1 MKEYQVSFGKYVS
14 KAELPALL
22 KQLGYQGGAGG
33 EGIILESVTTWY
45 LKTGLSS
52 DVTRETDPTG
62 WKDYFT
68 PPDPSSSGRYVWRY
82 MDYWYTTNHH
92 TPDFHVYTDCEL
104 VTMYSSGG
112 GMGVEFAYALFNKD
126 TPGVTIL
133 NEGEGDIPETYPS
146 AAWTKD
152 LDTLVYNASQYL
164 WMSQRITD
172 GETVGPWQKPIR
184 ISGKD
189 GDPGADGL
197 DTEFIYKLMGRKPN
211 NNEPAPVTENPLV
224 NRNKD
229 DYYPESDGWSDSPQG
244 VEDDGLHNFEW
255 MSYRTLL
262 TEGDPDYGTY
272 KWSEFSTPI
281 IWSAYGEKGMDGDGV
296 EYVYKHVLD
305 ITNFEVPASPK
316 FYTTEGDTVTWYGG
330 VVLNNPGNP
339 NNSNDW
345 LPKDYNSSSGAFEYW
360 IGGKYGPQGEW
371 IPKIDPDGGNEDSNF
386 WSDDP
391 EGVGYFIRYQQNGQ
405 PVLDED
411 NNPVQDLY
419 KYEYVTSRKRVNE
432 EWGEFSEPKIWST
445 FSKEHTVSIEYI
457 NGKWVWVIDGEPT
470 PVVAEGQNGKGID
483 LKGKVDYYDA
493 DHRNQLISEG
503 YEEDPNHVYTFLS
516 DVEDTYNPE
525 VGDCWVVTLNGH
537 IYLYVGGEDDTPWED
552 HWVDFGEF
560 QGEGAYVHIA
570 WSTRVWTDNNG
581 ILHADNFTV
590 DRPGNSTVEYAWMG
604 ICTNNDENDPGE
616 SNLTKYKWNYVH
628 GRDGD
633 TYERVYIRTER
644 NVTPIIKKTQEDEYP
659 TYEDLEGSHPYSKD
673 EYLPFVDNYEDI
685 VDPND
690 PETVITPGCYPEDSG
705 NSENHVY
712 QFSDDPKGVNSVY
725 RYEWRAERKKVDGV
739 WQNFG
744 RVTLESNYSNNGQGV
759 IRSTVFKR
767 SITRPIIPSGGDFIS
782 PRPSDSD
789 WKDGLPTGTVG
800 SIWMS
805 SAIFTSDELPPQSGW
820 SVPILLQD
828 SDTLDIELSTNSKN
842 NPPAAPVKYEE
853 ATVQNPCN
861 SHVPEEGE
869 DGYDPNKPSEAI
881 GDQIWYDPEKDADYI
896 NSNASNFNWMATRTN
911 YIDPSTGNHAWRD
924 WIIILIK
931 GEAGEAGKEFQHAYL
946 AYPTA
951 LGQPRL
957 VSSSTSYNTPPTTS
971 ATQGY
976 NEGNAWLWTLN
987 TTANITVGPDDSLWM
1002 TERWLQPGTNEVG
1015 TWDNP
1020 IRISGTGTPGEDA
1033 EDIQFIYK
1041 QSTDLPNDPT
1051 NTDIPSMPKAVKENV
1066 DPVFW
1071 EGNVELIEGEWV
1083 PINWDTTA
1091 NGEWSS
1097 WQWDSSVG
1105 EYNEEG
1111 EWIPVGWTDSPTGVD
1126 EVNKYE
1132 WMCQRIKPRTNDPDH
1147 TNWGPWSKVFVW
1159 SAYGDTGMDGD
1170 GIEYI
1175 FTRDSITASSSP
1187 ASPIAET
1194 DSHPNGGII
1203 WKGGVEKNSSNRW
1216 IPKDLPSSE
1225 GNFRKW
1231 IGGEYNPQGEW
1242 IPGGSY
1248 DQDNFVEGNWTDEPQ
1263 GVGEFIESNPLYVSG
1278 GTEPETIKV
1287 TYRNEWVSTR
1297 KRING
1302 EWKEFSVPTI
1312 WSNYLVL
1319 SDIHIGQ
1326 DGQWY
1331 IGDDPTGHYAE
1342 GKDGKG
1348 IQIKGTVDFLTRTE
1362 KNTYETNHSGETVT
1376 CLQDI
1381 YPHDDLY
1388 QDLDIGD
1395 CYVVL
1400 SSRYLYA
1407 CKSNKISWV
1416 STHQNSN
1423 TWEVSGQGYD
1433 DNWDSIGEFLGKGSH
1448 MHIAWAAT
1456 KDPDTRIKGNNI
1468 NFNSDGNIT
1477 LIKKFLIDYAEKIN
1491 GVDYDWMGVCTNYDE
1506 DDPASD
1512 YDLDRDSASTTS
1524 WNGNWNLYK
1533 WNNVRGRDGDNY
1545 ERVYIKSKEE
1555 SPKPE
1560 LNQNSYSG
1568 NTGHD
1573 KQNEDEFLPQV
1584 SNYDSS
1590 LVGNNNPYSNSIF
1603 TDDPTGVTS
1612 VYKYEWMAERKK
1624 KYNSTTKVVEW
1635 GEFSPPALWAR
1646 YSEDGHNGNS
1656 IQVAYAIAGST
1667 LTITDKTGDLP
1678 ISTGITWYSTTTGLV
1693 PGDNQYLW
1701 MSQRVGVTG
1710 SWGLWEDP
1718 IRLSGQDGRPG
1729 EDGADIEFIYLR
1741 SNDSSVPSTPS
1752 NPRAIKD
1759 NQEPVN
1765 YYGDVD
1771 KTTKEPLSWSGPWTG
1786 WSWDSTAGEWNS
1798 EGEWIPVGWSDN
1810 PKGVGFFTEQ
1820 NENHQDVE
1828 VFYKYEWACQRTK
1841 SAGNNQDWTQWIG
1854 PFKWSAYGDTGMDG
1868 DGIEYVY
1875 YRWDGTEPL
1884 VTPSE
1889 PKLKRIAPGQT
1900 AESIISWNKKVEK
1913 VPGTSNPVQWQPKAE
1928 DWDESVYG
1936 TFNSWDSNSGK
1947 FNDQG
1952 EWIPVA
1958 KKRSGG
1964 QDVIITTGEHPN
1976 EVETYW
1982 TDDPQGVGKET
1993 TGSTTTYYICE
2004 WVSVRKRING
2014 GDWSTFSPPKLWASF
2029 GSDVKIIGGDWYIN
2043 GVYCGKAEGED
2054 GKGVALKG
2062 TVDVL
2067 NRSDRQDYARANGIE
2082 DYTTVK
2088 ALQDIQPTN
2097 SLGISSINIGDCY
2110 VVKQNRYLY
2119 TSKSWFNS
2127 TDIPDDRYWNSTD
2140 QTTSNWWGTTEN
2152 PGPGQNNWAEIG
2164 EFQGADG
2171 ESRYMHIAWATDEA
2185 VKRADDGTILL
2196 VNPYITQYEQ
2206 LDRDTSYEWMG
2217 VCTSEEELD
2226 PPNDYDSRYDSSL
2239 AHDNGAY
2246 GEYESYEEYV
2256 KDHPLDYNWHLYKWN
2271 HVKGKDGSDYEKV
2284 YIKTKTNTGTGP
2296 GVNQNAYQGTGSH
2309 DDPTKDEFYPQVLS
2323 YDSNEHSNPTFT
2335 DDPTGPTATY
2345 PYEWVAERRKKLNPT
2360 TQSMEWGP
2368 FNSPATLWAMYAFEG
2383 MTAYLTKSS
2392 DSLTIDAANN
2402 PVGSLN
2408 SSRLYTEVKI
2418 YDPKANNGSGQYLT
2432 YENVTSGTPTD
2443 KNKFRITTATGNN
2456 CTVSRTTAGKIY
2468 ISGISST
2475 VLGNKNINSCSVNIT
2490 ATVYG
2495 GKTFS
2500 FVYTVTFNRIPQTY
2514 LSYTLT
2520 NDSDTFTYRT
2530 RTKQYDGLS
2539 IETSLDVI
2547 TTDGTITKL
2556 NDNTDLSIFDGYIS
2570 SVTVKGKGDSNFLK
2584 YAKVT
2589 HLNGTALTGTDIQ
2602 TVSSTNKTVTVESSE
2617 SDDTVTHNTKTVTIY
2632 TNDSYNQAT
2641 GLALDIC
2648 SNGTITL
2655 KRTGSDDSTD
2665 IDLADASHDL
2675 DITCVAELGGA
2686 TYNSLVKTF
2695 KLSEKNDVTLY
2706 KLILS
2711 GDSFI
2716 KNENGTGYSPAE
2728 NTFFVKVNVIDGTGT
2743 SIVDPSTASGS
2754 VGLIRDRV
2762 FVRYLNGRAA
2772 TTPTTDTSYLS
2783 PDRPSF
2789 DNVSSNF
2796 FTVLVVEYNSS
2807 NEPIAYHDTETVN
2820 IIPPGVSM
2828 AYLDIN
2834 FDKIVVDC
2842 DNTGK
2847 IINNDQSFTIEA
2859 YLRWGNLT
2867 CTSFTTKT
2875 FSVSGIGYTSTNKNY
2890 SLSTVSVI
2898 DDSEDEEYGKVYAT
2912 ITFKKDKTLT
2922 SGYITVRLKGTFSNG
2937 LTKDLTR
2944 NIEIQANRTGATG
2957 PQGPHGN
2964 FKATAFTRTY
2974 DTINSLVPSGGDY
2987 DTQNYPDPTVVI
2999 SGSTTKTYTWHDG
3012 IPAGEETLWST
3023 TGTFLGANYPNGPSV
3038 WSNPSIVQDSEI
3050 YDVEFAERQEGG
3062 STPSIPIKYEEATVQ
3077 NPCNSHVPRT
3087 TDPGYVEGT
3096 PTTAQIWYDPIL
3108 DKTALSGISSN
3119 IYWKAERT
3127 VENGTKGNWII
3138 TQIKGE
3144 SEPWVS
3150 VNKDRFTFDVDPTGK
3165 LSSVPTDSD
3174 KTLTIRLKL
3183 GNIVQQ
3189 LTFVEIVFTAFS
3201 ESSTTVRTYSTSATS
3216 STYRLTISNDSGTG
3230 DSYVSFVLPISS
3242 TSITYAPQRN
3252 LEITAKTNIYEATKT
3267 VKVEFDRK
3275 NRSSFKSFVFKRFA
3289 STPSANDAPS
3299 TTATGGSY
3307 ANNGLP
3313 TGTSGRDY
3321 GWSDGL
3327 PNDGG
3332 TDPIYM
3338 SSRTFY
3344 SDNSQS
3350 TSWSTPVMM
3359 SDTNNFNVEF
3369 SFADTNPGKP
3379 GDSGKNWYDP
3389 SGNPPSG
3396 KTWAEATWMAT
3407 STSKDSSGTW
3417 INWVVVRIKGEKGND
3432 GTNGRSIVERT
3443 VWYKTFDTLNV
3454 NLPQES
3460 NEDSPLTAAGWV
3472 KNYIKPTKENPYLWK
3487 FTRTVY
3493 QYPDEVVHD
3502 GLELVQVW
3510 SENMINPNLL
3520 DDTDFDPEDIRD
3532 NGVVS
3537 GSNLN
3542 GASSDSGGT
3551 MGAWRTWNV
3560 SNLSTYA
3567 TWGKNNGL
3575 SNDLP
3580 PLGGS
3585 YYGGIA
3591 AKGDTTKTG
3600 YIIVLKQNIY
3610 DSSLGLYKVNPG
3622 SWYTLSFWIHGTS
3635 AYPDATFYLQIL
3647 SRNSLGASVEG
3658 MEIVDTDA
3666 GVTVNGHVIN
3676 GRTADFS
3683 YVTTDN
3689 SSVSINYNQYTNN
3702 WRKFVIT
3709 FKIKD
3714 TISDNIVTALL
3725 EWKLSVAKNI
3735 TKGAGVYINKPKLEI
3750 GKVATDYI
3758 SSSAIR
3764 DPYPRMTAWKEGQQY
3779 YQGNYGEPYLDIV
3792 GYGNVWFR
3800 CRNTHLSSTSNVPV
3814 IGQTTQYWEPATDF
3828 SFVATNLLLAETAF
3842 IKNLIVGGLMTD
3854 DRGQPHVEM
3863 KKATI
3868 DFYGKRSFPNI
3879 SMMVDDGGDAY
3890 LRFYDKYGNEL
3901 YDLGPNGIDWLRT
3914 TDIVTLARWGDKT
3927 EYIRMKQINGGYS
3940 PDYSD
3945 SSTASTGQTKINAY
3959 QYLAK
3964 RVNGVIT
3971 DDPNNYN
3978 GRYFTAKS
3986 TNSDYYVQGLC
3997 RSIPTY
4003 VHTLSVDKEGDV
4015 DSVKNR
4021 LKTDYF
4027 CTDSDLETFAWNVV
4041 DNTSPSSA
4049 GIEGELVYPIYIQ
4062 EYVMFTDGLGESRIV
4077 IWQQRGSSYYS
4088 VIKSNS

>member
-1 MKEYQVSFGKYVS
+1 
-14 KAELPALL
+14 LD
-22 KQLGYQGGAGG
+22 
-33 EGIILESVTTWY
+33 GITNWY
-45 LKTGLSS
+45 LLTDQDEGVQLPNMDLLGTDACNWTTTYQPPTANTGESC
-52 DVTRETDPTG
+52 
-62 WKDYFT
+62 
-68 PPDPSSSGRYVWRY
+68 VWRF
-82 MDYWYTTNHH
+82 T
-92 TPDFHVYTDCEL
+92 DFRYKDGSTQENPILHIYVGPEL
-104 VTMYSSGG
+104 ITKFTSGG
-112 GMGVEFAYALFNKD
+112 GMGVEFAYALFDKD
-126 TPGVTIL
+126 VTEVIL
-133 NEGEGDIPETYPS
+133 SENNGDLPVSEAPNAVPQEGGE
-146 AAWTKD
+146 WTKS
-152 LDTLVYNASQYL
+152 LDTLSYDADSYL
-164 WMSQRITD
+164 WMSQRKISAD
-172 GETVGPWQKPIR
+172 GISALWEKPIR
-184 ISGKD
+184 LSGAD
-189 GDPGADGL
+189 GDPGKDAF
-197 DTEFIYKLMGRKPN
+197 DTEFIYHRSGRKPTLDDN
-211 NNEPAPVTENPLV
+211 TRLFNDNI
-224 NRNKD
+224 RSQD
-229 DYYPESDGWSDSPQG
+229 DYYPNNSYWIWTDNPQG
-244 VEDDGLHNFEW
+244 VDDDDPEHKYEW
-255 MSYRTLL
+255 MAFRTKM
-262 TEGDPDYGTY
+262 DSSHDDYNPEHPEWV
-272 KWSEFSTPI
+272 WSNWSTI
-281 IWSAYGEKGMDGDGV
+281 RIWSAYGEKGMDGDGV
-296 EYVYKHVLD
+296 QYIYNNKFVPSESVPKLAAPQGPIFIDRSGISHTWNGDVYYS
-305 ITNFEVPASPK
+305 TGS
-316 FYTTEGDTVTWYGG
+316 WY
-330 VVLNNPGNP
+330 
-339 NNSNDW
+339 
-345 LPKDYNSSSGAFEYW
+345 PKDWEDGIFDRWEGGNYN
-360 IGGKYGPQGEW
+360 PQGEW
-371 IPKIDPDGGNEDSNF
+371 IPGGSYNDQGQFVEGNWTDEPQGVGDFEIANPAF
-386 WSDDP
+386 VEDDP
-391 EGVGYFIRYQQNGQ
+391 VSET
-405 PVLDED
+405 
-411 NNPVQDLY
+411 NP
-419 KYEYVTSRKRVNE
+419 ETITVTHPFEWVSTRKRVRE
-432 EWGEFSEPKIWST
+432 VWGPFSEPTLWST
-445 FSKEHTVSIEYI
+445 FSREHTIDFEQDE
-457 NGKWVWVIDGEPT
+457 NGVWWWVIDGERT
-470 PVVAEGQNGKGID
+470 DKKVEGENGKGID

-503 YEEDPNHVYTFLS
+503 FVEDPNHVYTFLS
-516 DVEDTYNPE
+516 DVENTYHPE
-525 VGDCWVVTLNGH
+525 IGNCYVVMLNGH
-537 IYLYVGGEDDTPWED
+537 IYLYVGGDELDWKS
-552 HWVDFGEF
+552 HWSDFGEF

-581 ILHADNFTV
+581 ILHADNFAV

-659 TYEDLEGSHPYSKD
+659 TYNDLEGPHPYSKD

-690 PETVITPGCYPEDSG
+690 SETVITPGCYPEDSG

-712 QFSDDPKGVNSVY
+712 QFSDDPKGVSSVY

-739 WQNFG
+739 WQDFG
-744 RVTLESNYSNNGQGV
+744 RVILESNYSNNGQGV

-767 SITRPIIPSGGDFIS
+767 SITQPIIPSGGDFIS
-782 PRPSDSD
+782 PKPSDSD

-805 SAIFTSDELPPQSGW
+805 SAIFTSDGLPPQSGW

-842 NPPAAPVKYEE
+842 NPPTAPVKYEE

-861 SHVPEEGE
+861 SHVPEKGE

-881 GDQIWYDPEKDADYI
+881 GDQIWYDPEKDVDYI

-911 YIDPSTGNHAWRD
+911 YINPSTGNHAWRD

-946 AYPTA
+946 AYPTT

-957 VSSSTSYNTPPTTS
+957 VSTSTSYNTPPTTS

-976 NEGNAWLWTLN
+976 NEGNVWLWTLN
-987 TTANITVGPDDSLWM
+987 TTANITVGPEDSLWM

-1015 TWDNP
+1015 IWDNP

-1051 NTDIPSMPKAVKENV
+1051 NTDITSIPKAVKENV

-1071 EGNVELIEGEWV
+1071 EGNVELIEYEWV
-1083 PINWDTTA
+1083 HINWNTTA
-1091 NGEWSS
+1091 NGEWSD
-1097 WQWDSSVG
+1097 WDWDSTAG

-1111 EWIPVGWTDSPTGVD
+1111 EWIPNGWTDSPSGVD
-1126 EVNKYE
+1126 ETNKYE
-1132 WMCQRIKPRTNDPDH
+1132 WMCQRVKSRTNDPNH
-1147 TNWGPWSKVFVW
+1147 TNWGPWSKVFIL

-1175 FTRDSITASSSP
+1175 FYRNNSKPNTPVGPHYRATDGGT
-1187 ASPIAET
+1187 PIAWE
-1194 DSHPNGGII
+1194 
-1203 WKGGVEKNSSNRW
+1203 GGVKNVSTTSIPDW
-1216 IPKDLPSSE
+1216 QPKDLTGTFNSWVYGS
-1225 GNFRKW
+1225 
-1231 IGGEYNPQGEW
+1231 YNIQGEW
-1242 IPGGSY
+1242 IPTSCY
-1248 DQDNFVEGNWTDEPQ
+1248 DANNIIVSVEGEWTDEPQ

-1331 IGDDPTGHYAE
+1331 IGEDPTGHYAE
-1342 GKDGKG
+1342 GKNGKG

-1362 KNTYETNHSGETVT
+1362 KNTYETNHPGETVT
-1376 CLQDI
+1376 CLQNI

-1416 STHQNSN
+1416 SAHQDSN

-1468 NFNSDGNIT
+1468 NFDSDGNIT
-1477 LIKKFLIDYAEKIN
+1477 LIKKFLIDYAEKID

-1512 YDLDRDSASTTS
+1512 YDLDRDNASTTS

-1584 SNYDSS
+1584 SNYNSS

-1612 VYKYEWMAERKK
+1612 IYKYEWMAERKK

-1646 YSEDGHNGNS
+1646 YSEDGQHGNS
-1656 IQVAYAIAGST
+1656 VQVAYAIAGST

-1678 ISTGITWYSTTTGLV
+1678 ISSEITWYSTTTGLV

-1710 SWGLWEDP
+1710 NWGLWEDP

-1741 SNDSSVPSTPS
+1741 SNDSSAPSTPS
-1752 NPRAIKD
+1752 NPKAIKN
-1759 NQEPVN
+1759 NQEPVY

-1810 PKGVGFFTEQ
+1810 PKGVGFFIEQ

-1841 SAGNNQDWTQWIG
+1841 SAGNNQNWTQWIG
-1854 PFKWSAYGDTGMDG
+1854 PFRWSAYGDTGMDG

-1875 YRWDGTEPL
+1875 YRWDGIEPL

-1889 PKLKRIAPGQT
+1889 PKLKRIAPGET
-1900 AESIISWNKKVEK
+1900 AESIISWNKRVEK

-1936 TFNSWDSNSGK
+1936 SFNSWDSNSGK

-1952 EWIPVA
+1952 EWIPIA
-1958 KKRSGG
+1958 KKRNSK
-1964 QDVIITTGEHPN
+1964 QQEIVITTGEHPN
-1976 EVETYW
+1976 EEETYW

-1993 TGSTTTYYICE
+1993 AGSTTTYYICE

-2127 TDIPDDRYWNSTD
+2127 TDTPDDRYWNSTD
-2140 QTTSNWWGTTEN
+2140 QTTSNWWGTIEN

-2171 ESRYMHIAWATDEA
+2171 ENSYMHIAWATDEA

-2196 VNPYITQYEQ
+2196 VNSFIIQHEQ

-2217 VCTSEEELD
+2217 VCTSEEESD
-2226 PPNDYDSRYDSSL
+2226 PPNDYDSKYDSSL

-2246 GEYESYEEYV
+2246 GEYESYEAYV

-2296 GVNQNAYQGTGSH
+2296 GVNQNAYQGTGGH

-2323 YDSNEHSNPTFT
+2323 YNSNEHSNPTFT

-2368 FNSPATLWAMYAFEG
+2368 FNSPATLWAMYTFEG

-2432 YENVTSGTPTD
+2432 YDNVTTGTPTD

-2456 CTVSRTTAGKIY
+2456 CTVSRTTTGKIY

-2530 RTKQYDGLS
+2530 RTKQYDGLP

-2547 TTDGTITKL
+2547 TTDGIITKL

-2589 HLNGTALTGTDIQ
+2589 HLNGTALTGTNIQ

-2617 SDDTVTHNTKTVTIY
+2617 SDDIVTYNTKTVTIY
-2632 TNDSYNQAT
+2632 TNNSYNQAT

-2655 KRTGSDDSTD
+2655 KRTGNSESTD

-2695 KLSEKNDVTLY
+2695 KLSERNDATLY

-2711 GDSFI
+2711 GDSFV
-2716 KNENGTGYSPAE
+2716 KKEDGSGYSPSE
-2728 NTFFVKVNVIDGTGT
+2728 NTFSVNVNIIDGTGS
-2743 SIVDPSTASGS
+2743 SIESPSTVSGS
-2754 VGLIRDRV
+2754 LGLIRDKV
-2762 FVRYLNGRAA
+2762 FVRYLYNRAA
-2772 TTPTTDTSYLS
+2772 TSPFGDASYLKS
-2783 PDRPSF
+2783 AKPDF
-2789 DNVSSNF
+2789 DDDITSNF
-2796 FTVLVVEYNSS
+2796 FTVLVVEYDS
-2807 NEPIAYHDTETVN
+2807 NNVPTTYHDTETVN
-2820 IIPPGVSM
+2820 IVPPGVST

-2834 FDKIVVDC
+2834 FDRIVVDC

-2875 FSVSGIGYTSTNKNY
+2875 FSVSGIGYTSTNENY

-2922 SGYITVRLKGTFSNG
+2922 SGYITIRLKGTFSNG

-2974 DTINSLVPSGGDY
+2974 DIISNLIPSGGDY
-2987 DTQNYPDPTVVI
+2987 DSRNYPDPTIVG
-2999 SGSTTKTYTWHDG
+2999 SGNNAKTYTWHDG
-3012 IPAGEETLWST
+3012 IPEGEETLWST

-3050 YDVEFAERQEGG
+3050 YDVEFAERQSEGA
-3062 STPSIPIKYEEATVQ
+3062 TPSIPIKYDEATRQ
-3077 NPCNSHVPRT
+3077 NPCNSHRPSGYNSNLV
-3087 TDPGYVEGT
+3087 TD
-3096 PTTAQIWYDPIL
+3096 QIWYDPIL
-3108 DKTALSGISSN
+3108 DRTTLSSISSN

-3127 VENGTKGNWII
+3127 TENGTKGNWII

-3165 LSSVPTDSD
+3165 LSSVPADSD

-3216 STYRLTISNDSGTG
+3216 STYRLTITNDSETG

-3289 STPSANDAPS
+3289 STPSASDAPS

-3313 TGTSGRDY
+3313 TGTSGRDS

-3332 TDPIYM
+3332 TDPVYM

-3350 TSWSTPVMM
+3350 TSWSTPVRM
-3359 SDTNNFNVEF
+3359 SDTDVFDVEF
-3369 SFADTNPGKP
+3369 SFADSNPGKP
-3379 GDSGKNWYDP
+3379 GDTGKNWYDP

-3396 KTWAEATWMAT
+3396 YTWADAIWMAT
-3407 STSKDSSGTW
+3407 NTKNSSGSW
-3417 INWVVVRIKGEKGND
+3417 SGWVVVKIKGEGI
-3432 GTNGRSIVERT
+3432 TSIT
-3443 VWYKTFDTLNV
+3443 PWYKKSTAYTGV
-3454 NLPQES
+3454 TPPSTSTSLPS
-3460 NEDSPLTAAGWV
+3460 DGWV
-3472 KNYIKPTKENPYLWK
+3472 NNYIEPTREEPYLWK
-3487 FTRTVY
+3487 FTRTIFTNGEIT
-3493 QYPDEVVHD
+3493 QTDA
-3502 GLELVQVW
+3502 ELIQVW

-3520 DDTDFDPEDIRD
+3520 DDTEFFDNNHIGAWNISVTNPSTIYYSPSNVGTTYLEYIYGGTTYFYGERRYKQYYVQHKAKS
-3532 NGVVS
+3532 GVSSS
-3537 GSNLN
+3537 GSICYL
-3542 GASSDSGGT
+3542 AQRLYYESDSIEK
-3551 MGAWRTWNV
+3551 V
-3560 SNLSTYA
+3560 S
-3567 TWGKNNGL
+3567 
-3575 SNDLP
+3575 P
-3580 PLGGS
+3580 
-3585 YYGGIA
+3585 
-3591 AKGDTTKTG
+3591 DT
-3600 YIIVLKQNIY
+3600 
-3610 DSSLGLYKVNPG
+3610 
-3622 SWYTLSFWIHGTS
+3622 WYTLSFK
-3635 AYPDATFYLQIL
+3635 AFAL
-3647 SRNSLGASVEG
+3647 SRGDADLTSTPSGL
-3658 MEIVDTDA
+3658 IVDLSNIAASGSTITWTDQL
-3666 GVTVNGHVIN
+3666 GKDTPIVTETTKRSYTI
-3676 GRTADFS
+3676 DFS
-3683 YVTTDN
+3683 YNASHEGHWTTF
-3689 SSVSINYNQYTNN
+3689 SA
-3702 WRKFVIT
+3702 T
-3709 FKIKD
+3709 FKTPSGTYGSSTNLRVEFKIGPK
-3714 TISDNIVTALL
+3714 TYEQYIF
-3725 EWKLSVAKNI
+3725 I
-3735 TKGAGVYINKPKLEI
+3735 TEPKVELGKIATEYIP
-3750 GKVATDYI
+3750 GSTVR
-3758 SSSAIR
+3758 S
-3764 DPYPRMTAWKEGQQY
+3764 PYPRTSAWEAGKQY
-3779 YQGNYGEPYLDIV
+3779 YQGIYGEPYLDIV
-3792 GYGNVWFR
+3792 TYGGNWFR
-3800 CRNTHLSSTSNVPV
+3800 CRQTHISKKTYTNEGNTYQGNEPV
-3814 IGQTTQYWEPATDF
+3814 INTTTVYWEPAENLSFIATDL
-3828 SFVATNLLLAETAF
+3828 VLAKTAF
-3842 IKNLIVGGLMTD
+3842 IENLFAKGLGTGTI
-3854 DRGQPHVEM
+3854 GQPHVELSG
-3863 KKATI
+3863 ATL
-3868 DFYGKRSFPNI
+3868 DFYGNFSFPNI
-3879 SMMVDDGGDAY
+3879 RMMVDGTGMSY
-3890 LRFYDKYGNEL
+3890 LRFFDSGNNEL
-3901 YDLGPNGIDWLRT
+3901 YDLGPSGIKWLTNTIDSRWT
-3914 TDIVTLARWGDKT
+3914 QSTVKKMTSGIPDFSVDFQSVDI
-3927 EYIRMKQINGGYS
+3927 I
-3940 PDYSD
+3940 
-3945 SSTASTGQTKINAY
+3945 Y
-3959 QYLAK
+3959 QFSAK
-3964 RVNGVIT
+3964 KVNGVIT
-3971 DDPNNYN
+3971 GVDDPKVGGNTTIAEEADGLFFTSNSNITRNTNNTLKYLAAGLYRDPLHSSSIRSFQALGHYDN
-3978 GRYFTAKS
+3978 IDEFFTEQLIGNFEFTDETIHAVGEDDQEIIDWTWTNIGGLRLKYEVQVQQYVYFIS
-3986 TNSDYYVQGLC
+3986 GSPYYVYALKQDRG
-3997 RSIPTY
+3997 
-4003 VHTLSVDKEGDV
+4003 GDTHYIFN
-4015 DSVKNR
+4015 KN
-4021 LKTDYF
+4021 LLN
-4027 CTDSDLETFAWNVV
+4027 LEN
-4041 DNTSPSSA
+4041 SA
-4049 GIEGELVYPIYIQ
+4049 
-4062 EYVMFTDGLGESRIV
+4062 T
-4077 IWQQRGSSYYS
+4077 
-4088 VIKSNS
+4088 